1 MFAQKTRQLV
11 SVSFNG
17 LTILYGSGVEHVF
30 EFFVFF
36 CYDLRFLSEGNESSS
51 SRVGWF
57 L

>member
-1 MFAQKTRQLV
+1 MFAQKTKQLV

-36 CYDLRFLSEGNESSS
+36 CYEPEVSIRGQ
-51 SRVGWF
+51 
-57 L
+57 